1 MRQRIRSHRTSAK
14 RRLGQWGALFVITIA
29 FWAIAGSSPALADYA
44 TCAWHRV
51 SPPYLSVDVVPR
63 GGDSSAILAHHD
75 SAVQLFSGV
84 AGTGLQDCGAA
95 TTSNT
100 SYVAITDATSQ
111 SQGSVGPFQLDLRN
125 GPFVPGY
132 GDEPGSSDEI
142 EFKVNFGP
150 GFDELG
156 LNASAAA
163 SRSIRL
169 GKASQLGS
177 PLINLNAAE
186 TDGYDADV
194 TLSGIDKVLIQGSI
208 VNDQLRAD
216 GLGQARALPRP
227 FPVPVDIN
235 ANGGDDTVVGGS
247 ASDMLRGDGCICMGS
262 GADSVFGKL
271 GADTLYG
278 GDGNDK
284 LYGGDGNDT
293 LSGGG
298 GQDSCIG
305 GSGSDSFSGCES
317 IQP

>member
-1 MRQRIRSHRTSAK
+1 
-14 RRLGQWGALFVITIA
+14 
-29 FWAIAGSSPALADYA
+29 
-44 TCAWHRV
+44 
-51 SPPYLSVDVVPR
+51 
-63 GGDSSAILAHHD
+63 LAHHD